1 MSFTIDLLEL
11 FHTRMHIERRKYLNH
26 YFDLFFHGKKLFY
39 TTTSLLINTTVCFL
53 KKHYLHRAT
62 IIIVKLSNDVMI
74 LYISQHLI

>member
-26 YFDLFFHGKKLFY
+26 YFDLFFHGKELYF
-39 TTTSLLINTTVCFL
+39 TSQLAYKYYRVFL